1 MLIKTRIL
9 LALVAIFAVALA
21 AIGFATVTLTRDE
34 MLDRVD
40 RELAQSFGSV
50 DPGTLNGQDPNSSEY
65 WSRSVAIVLFNNSGS
80 VVGWLPSGYTGAPD
94 PMPNISGATVAQRS
108 GKFTTVSSNEG
119 QDIDFRVLIR
129 QVTQRGYIAAAIPLE
144 DMEETLDSLITVI
157 MLTSGA
163 VLFAVVVF
171 AWMAIQHGLLPI
183 DDMIRTAEAIAAGD
197 LTQRVV
203 IEDPD
208 NEVGK
213 LGVSLNEML
222 THIESSFRAR
232 ERSEERLRQF
242 VADASHELRT
252 PLTSI
257 RGYAE
262 LFRSGAASSPEILGR
277 VMHRIESEG
286 HRMSNLVNDMLQLA
300 RLDQPQE
307 ARSEPVDLTPIIGNA
322 VMDAHAA
329 EPDAVI
335 QVHQPEHAFVIG
347 SADELKQVFDNL
359 LANVRMHAG
368 NGAETTIS
376 VTRAPKTT
384 TIDVTDDGNGMPEEK
399 AGHAFD
405 RFYRADPS
413 RSSTKGGAGLGLS
426 IVESIVIAAGG
437 TISLASEPGKGTT
450 VHIELQTAPTLPE
463 D

>member
-1 MLIKTRIL
+1 
-9 LALVAIFAVALA
+9 
-21 AIGFATVTLTRDE
+21 
-34 MLDRVD
+34 
-40 RELAQSFGSV
+40 
-50 DPGTLNGQDPNSSEY
+50 
-65 WSRSVAIVLFNNSGS
+65 
-80 VVGWLPSGYTGAPD
+80 
-94 PMPNISGATVAQRS
+94 
-108 GKFTTVSSNEG
+108 
-119 QDIDFRVLIR
+119 
-129 QVTQRGYIAAAIPLE
+129 
-144 DMEETLDSLITVI
+144 
-157 MLTSGA
+157 
-163 VLFAVVVF
+163 
-171 AWMAIQHGLLPI
+171 
-183 DDMIRTAEAIAAGD
+183 MIRTAETIAAGD

-203 IEDPD
+203 VEDPD

-222 THIESSFRAR
+222 THIETSFRAR

-262 LFRSGAASSPEILGR
+262 LFRSGAASSPETLNR

-300 RLDQPQE
+300 RLDQPQTT
-307 ARSEPVDLTPIIGNA
+307 RSEPVDLAPIIRNA

-329 EPDAVI
+329 DPDAVI
-335 QVHQPEHAFVIG
+335 HVHQPDYAFVLG

-359 LANVRMHAG
+359 LANVRTHAG
-368 NGAETTIS
+368 DGATTTIT
-376 VTRAPKTT
+376 VTRAPRKTM
-384 TIDVTDDGNGMPEEK
+384 IEVADDGDGMPEDE
-399 AGHAFD
+399 AAHAFD

-413 RSSTKGGAGLGLS
+413 RSSAKGGAGLGLS

-437 TISLASEPGKGTT
+437 AISLSSEPGRGTT